1 MGYAGGHRVFT
12 YLSWVLSA
20 VSALVA
26 LIPFLYIWRILRDV
40 LAAAPDYAQAVNI
53 PHYGWM
59 AVLFAAASYLIYV
72 GALLC
77 SHLSAFRVATNLR
90 LAVTE
95 HLAALPLGFTERFG
109 SGQLRKIIQESTGAA
124 ETYLAHQL
132 PDQAGAMA
140 TPVGLLGLLIA
151 LLGHVILRL
160 LVALLRCVVLGL
172 LGLLGIGILIG
183 LMRLLGI
190 AALLIGITL
199 IGVVL
204 VGIVL
209 IRGCLDRNA
218 LIRSFAESQQ
228 GDEDVGQENQ
238 SRRKAAALAE
248 CPGQPN
254 LCLDAQNDVVD
265 GDQQQQEAHTTAPGD
280 IKQHIEIVEGN
291 NGRPAGLTGLPED
304 NPHAHQNKHAQDKR
318 DNGGRRVKGR
328 GTAVIVII
336 GIIVHCVL
344 LS

>member
-1 MGYAGGHRVFT
+1 MAEFLTAALRSAAGAKSG
-12 YLSWVLSA
+12 SA
-20 VSALVA
+20 
-26 LIPFLYIWRILRDV
+26 
-40 LAAAPDYAQAVNI
+40 
-53 PHYGWM
+53 G
-59 AVLFAAASYLIYV
+59 
-72 GALLC
+72 
-77 SHLSAFRVATNLR
+77 LR
-90 LAVTE
+90 LR
-95 HLAALPLGFTERFG
+95 LLGDRL
-109 SGQLRKIIQESTGAA
+109 LRGRLLWLLGCRRLLWLLGRCI
-124 ETYLAHQL
+124 
-132 PDQAGAMA
+132 
-140 TPVGLLGLLIA
+140 LLGLLRRS
-151 LLGHVILRL
+151 ILRL
-160 LVALLRCVVLGL
+160 LGGRGILGLLRLLIPLLGCSIVLGLLRLLIALLRCVV

-190 AALLIGITL
+190 AALLIGIIL

-228 GDEDVGQENQ
+228 GQENIGQENQ
-238 SRRKAAALAE
+238 SRRKATALAE
-248 CPGQPN
+248 CLGQPN
-254 LCLDAQNDVVD
+254 LCLDTQNDVIE
-265 GDQQQQEAHTTAPGD
+265 GDQHQQEAHTAAPSD

-318 DNGGRRVKGR
+318 DNGGQRVKGR
-328 GTAVIVII
+328 GTAVIVIIVII